1 LNSRFANF
9 LNVSGNCGFGSDF
22 VRIPCVFVSVMGRN
36 EPKDD
41 RDEEAEI
48 KAKART
54 AYDVQRHRLEKLMK
68 DPAKPAFIPEPRK
81 EKDVNKAPDFV
92 YNVMGSSAGAGSGE
106 FHVYRQIRRKEY
118 ERQKVLDVRKTKD
131 DLDEAFQIKR
141 EENAK
146 AAADKTAKK
155 RAKRLKKKANAK
167 KAKQSKAATKGSTDT
182 KKDDSDSESDKS
194 DNEEDDDKKNEDKNA
209 DAQDRT
215 DEKEQASS

>member
-1 LNSRFANF
+1 
-9 LNVSGNCGFGSDF
+9 
-22 VRIPCVFVSVMGRN
+22 MGRTSG
-36 EPKDD
+36 DTD
-41 RDEEAEI
+41 AAAEEAEI

-54 AYDVQRHRLEKLMK
+54 AYDVQRHRLDKLMK
-68 DPAKPAFIPEPRK
+68 DPSKPAFIPEPRK
-81 EKDVNKAPDFV
+81 ERDVNKAPDFV

-118 ERQKVLDVRKTKD
+118 ERQKVLDTRKSKD

-167 KAKQSKAATKGSTDT
+167 KTKMNKPNSKPADQAAN
-182 KKDDSDSESDKS
+182 DDSDSDDNSD
-194 DNEEDDDKKNEDKNA
+194 EDSKDVKKDK
-209 DAQDRT
+209 T
-215 DEKEQASS
+215 ST